1 MTKSLGRFAPV
12 AVLSLAFLAIEGLL
26 RLALLVRV
34 WVQLR
39 PPPTELAAIFA
50 AGACYDVVALLGPA
64 ALFALY
70 LAAVPARFHAG
81 PLGRALVH
89 AGAVA
94 ALFAAFVSATAE
106 WLFWSEFRS
115 RFNFIA
121 VDYLVY
127 TREVLGNIWESY
139 PVVPVLGVLLAGALL
154 AWLALRR
161 ALAAACRAPVSG
173 RARLLAAACVPLCAA
188 LALGFV
194 DGRLARVSDER
205 YAVQLAENGLFEL
218 FSAFRHNDLDFQTFY
233 TSLSEDDALRR
244 AHTLLSAPGAR
255 FVNDDDRELG
265 RALAPAGPERR
276 LNVVMIVVES
286 LSADFLG
293 AYGNGRGLT
302 PNLDELARDS
312 LVFDR
317 LYATGTRTVRGL
329 EAIALS
335 IPPTPGSSIV
345 KRPGSVGLSTLA
357 TPFLARGYDVKFL
370 YGGYGFFD
378 DMNEFF
384 AGNGFD
390 VVDRRAFSRDEITF
404 ANVWGVAD
412 EDLLRRVAREAD
424 ASHAAG
430 RPFFSLVMTTSN
442 HRPYTYPAGR
452 VATPSGT
459 GRSGAVQYTDW
470 ALGDFV
476 RRARSQP
483 WFADTVFVVVAD
495 HCASSSGKTDLPVA
509 RYRIPLLIY
518 APGKVAPAR
527 VGTLA
532 SQIDVG
538 PTLLALLRFGYVSRF
553 FGRDILSTPPEAE
566 RALIGTYELLG
577 LLSGGRLT
585 VLSPGRAVE
594 SFRVDLARRREERVA
609 PDPDATAATIAW
621 YQSAS
626 YAWKQGLLAAP
637 EAPLAAQPGVSG
649 RRRNGS
655 EAMPVR
661 SRLSLAR
668 RPAARTSEPPAF

>member
-1 MTKSLGRFAPV
+1 M
-12 AVLSLAFLAIEGLL
+12 
-26 RLALLVRV
+26 
-34 WVQLR
+34 
-39 PPPTELAAIFA
+39 
-50 AGACYDVVALLGPA
+50 
-64 ALFALY
+64 
-70 LAAVPARFHAG
+70 
-81 PLGRALVH
+81 
-89 AGAVA
+89 
-94 ALFAAFVSATAE
+94 
-106 WLFWSEFRS
+106 
-115 RFNFIA
+115 
-121 VDYLVY
+121 
-127 TREVLGNIWESY
+127 
-139 PVVPVLGVLLAGALL
+139 
-154 AWLALRR
+154 
-161 ALAAACRAPVSG
+161 
-173 RARLLAAACVPLCAA
+173 
-188 LALGFV
+188 
-194 DGRLARVSDER
+194 
-205 YAVQLAENGLFEL
+205 
-218 FSAFRHNDLDFQTFY
+218 
-233 TSLSEDDALRR
+233 
-244 AHTLLSAPGAR
+244 
-255 FVNDDDRELG
+255 NDDDRELG

-668 RPAARTSEPPAF
+668 RPAARTSEPRRSECRDRRAPPASPRASPRRRGGSRARWCRTARAPAPTRARGPRRAAPGRRSAGARADRAPPAGRGRRRGGRCVPGGSARRPASRASSGRGRARAADAAGAARARAGRSGRRRP